1 MNPKAKQRT
10 PLERVLNRLENVRPG
25 SNGWIALCPGHDDN
39 RRSLSVGETDDG
51 RVLLKCFAGCEVGEI
66 VSALDLEMRD
76 LFPRASPDE
85 KRKAIPAD
93 GAVNKKV
100 VATYDYC
107 DEIGRPL
114 FEVVRYDPKD
124 FRLRRQGLDGSYIYG
139 VKGVRRVLYNLPEV
153 LTATHV
159 IVVEGEKDA
168 DRVEE
173 ALRYFKKKEGVR
185 WAVTTCPGGAKGWR
199 AEYAPYFTGKSVFIL
214 TDNDEAGRKFGQDVA
229 RSVSTF
235 ARRVKVV
242 ELPGLEEKEDVSDY
256 LDCRYA
262 KELEQELRKA
272 PIYRRPTPYAAGG
285 DRNSFNLQSLR
296 DCFDAPEEEQ
306 RWLVE
311 GILPTGGMSVLSAKP
326 KVGKST
332 VARQLTLSIAT
343 GKPFLGRETQQGEVI
358 YFALE
363 EKRQEV
369 TNHFR
374 DLGAT
379 GDEPIRI
386 HCGSA
391 PLDAMEEARVLIQQ
405 QCPALLVIDPLF
417 KFTRV
422 KDGNDY
428 AQMTAALEPIL
439 ALARETDTHILCV
452 HHSGKGERAD
462 PTDAILG
469 STAIFGNVD
478 TALMLAKYD
487 VYRTI
492 SSCQR
497 YGEDLPETVLEFDSQ
512 RRAVILGASRDQA
525 DQNTREQQI
534 LKFLESRPGAVEADI
549 LAGVTGRKQNKVSDL
564 RNLVGTRIKREGKG
578 GKKDPYRYSL
588 SSWSRDSD
596 TIAGTTTRKTSET
609 IVPKVKV
616 VVPKIGGTTGN
627 KNRAPTSTDDSR
639 RPSPAI
645 EEIREGSRGANPD
658 RIKPVKKSES
668 KKPIK
673 IESDGDDWRRSRKP
687 ERRYPDADMPWSP
700 FEEQVA
706 ILEVE
711 GGLSRAEA
719 VRSVKKT
726 MRE

>member
-1 MNPKAKQRT
+1 M
-10 PLERVLNRLENVRPG
+10 
-25 SNGWIALCPGHDDN
+25 CPVHNDN
-39 RRSLSVGETDDG
+39 RSSLSVGEADDG
-51 RVLLKCFAGCEVGEI
+51 RVLLKCFAGCQVEEI
-66 VSALDLEMRD
+66 VGVLGLGLRD
-76 LFPRASPDE
+76 LFPRASADE
-85 KRKAIPAD
+85 KRSAIPVDSAQK
-93 GAVNKKV
+93 KKV

-107 DEIGRPL
+107 DEIGRSL
-114 FEVVRYDPKD
+114 SQIVRFDPKD
-124 FRLRRQGLDGSYIYG
+124 FRPRRRGPNGDWVYNL
-139 VKGVRRVLYNLPEV
+139 KGVRRVLYNLADV
-153 LTATHV
+153 VTATHV

-168 DRVEE
+168 DRGKK
-173 ALRYFKKKEGVR
+173 ALRYFERKEGVR

-199 AEYAPYFTGKSVFIL
+199 AEYEPYFAGKSVYIL
-214 TDNDEAGRKFGQDVA
+214 PDNDKVGRKFGQNVA

-235 ARRVKVV
+235 ARRVRVV
-242 ELPGLEEKEDVSDY
+242 ELPGLKEKEDVSDY
-256 LDCRYA
+256 LDYYYA
-262 KELEQELRKA
+262 KDLQKELRKA
-272 PIYRRPTPYAAGG
+272 PIYRRPIPYTAGG
-285 DRNSFNLQSLR
+285 DRSSFNLQSLR

-306 RWLVE
+306 QWLVE
-311 GILPTGGMSVLSAKP
+311 GILPAGGMSVMSAKP

-332 VARQLTLSIAT
+332 VARQLALAIAT
-343 GKPFLGRETQQGEVI
+343 GKPFLGRETQPGEVI

-405 QCPALLVIDPLF
+405 QRPALLVIDPLF

-487 VYRTI
+487 AYRTI

-497 YGEDLPETVLEFDSQ
+497 YGEDLPETVLDFDSQ

-525 DQNTREQQI
+525 EQNTREQQI
-534 LKFLESRPGAVEADI
+534 LKFLESNPGAVEADI
-549 LAGVTGRKQNKVSDL
+549 LAGVVGRRQNKVSDL

-588 SSWSRDSD
+588 GSWSREPD
-596 TIAGTTTRKTSET
+596 TIAGTTTQKLSET
-609 IVPKVKV
+609 TVSKVKV
-616 VVPKIGGTTGN
+616 VVPKTRGTTGN
-627 KNRAPTSTDDSR
+627 KNRVPASTGDSR
-639 RPSPAI
+639 QPSTTVK
-645 EEIREGSRGANPD
+645 EMRVSLREADPYRTKPMGTSGNRKPTKIDSRNSGSRTSRPD
-658 RIKPVKKSES
+658 REPTRV
-668 KKPIK
+668 
-673 IESDGDDWRRSRKP
+673 
-687 ERRYPDADMPWSP
+687 YPDANRPWSP

-706 ILEVE
+706 WLEVE

-726 MRE
+726 MRD

>member
-1 MNPKAKQRT
+1 M
-10 PLERVLNRLENVRPG
+10 
-25 SNGWIALCPGHDDN
+25 
-39 RRSLSVGETDDG
+39 SVTT
-51 RVLLKCFAGCEVGEI
+51 
-66 VSALDLEMRD
+66 S
-76 LFPRASPDE
+76 
-85 KRKAIPAD
+85 
-93 GAVNKKV
+93 
-100 VATYDYC
+100 
-107 DEIGRPL
+107 
-114 FEVVRYDPKD
+114 
-124 FRLRRQGLDGSYIYG
+124 
-139 VKGVRRVLYNLPEV
+139 
-153 LTATHV
+153 TATNA
-159 IVVEGEKDA
+159 KD
-168 DRVEE
+168 
-173 ALRYFKKKEGVR
+173 L
-185 WAVTTCPGGAKGWR
+185 
-199 AEYAPYFTGKSVFIL
+199 
-214 TDNDEAGRKFGQDVA
+214 Q
-229 RSVSTF
+229 
-235 ARRVKVV
+235 
-242 ELPGLEEKEDVSDY
+242 
-256 LDCRYA
+256 
-262 KELEQELRKA
+262 QELRKA
-272 PIYRRPTPYAAGG
+272 PIYSRPTPYAAGG

-296 DCFDAPEEEQ
+296 DCFDAPEELQ
-306 RWLVE
+306 QWLVD
-311 GILPTGGMSVLSAKP
+311 GILPTGGMSVMSAKP

-332 VARQLTLSIAT
+332 VARQLALSIAT

-439 ALARETDTHILCV
+439 ALARETGTHILNV

-525 DQNTREQQI
+525 DQNRREQQI

-588 SSWSRDSD
+588 SSWSQVSD
-596 TIAGTTTRKTSET
+596 TVSGTTTRKTSET
-609 IVPKVKV
+609 IVPRVKV
-616 VVPKIGGTTGN
+616 VVPKTGGTTGN

-639 RPSPAI
+639 RPSPAVK
-645 EEIREGSRGANPD
+645 EIREGSRGADPD
-658 RIKPVKKSES
+658 RFKPAGKSEN

-673 IESDGDDWRRSRKP
+673 IESADDGSPLSRTTRKP
-687 ERRYPDADMPWSP
+687 ARRYPDANRPWSP

-711 GGLSRAEA
+711 GGLSRADA

-726 MRE
+726 MRD